1 MVNRQIN
8 IENNNKLKKL
18 YEKVSSEYIKAWE
31 KKFNYD
37 APTKLTTFGIV
48 DPENYDTDNG
58 ILFIGKETR
67 GEVPDFLLWL
77 NMMATKFETLEDKDR
92 TKHPQI
98 WYNIGRWA
106 KFIHNPRIDK
116 QTLLSEKEKAFEGLK
131 HIAFTNINKVY
142 GGSSSKN
149 EFRGLSENQM
159 IKNILQEEICIISP
173 KTIVLCGKGLI
184 DIFEGIK
191 TDAKIIEMPHPSAR
205 IKKEDM
211 IKQLGLQLKEFDCL

>member
-8 IENNNKLKKL
+8 IENNKKLKKL

-48 DPENYDTDNG
+48 DAENYDTDNG

-67 GEVPDFLLWL
+67 GEVSDFLSWL
-77 NMMATKFETLEDKDR
+77 NTMATKFETLEDKDR
-92 TKHPQI
+92 TKPPQI

-106 KFIHNPRIDK
+106 KFIKNPKIDK
-116 QTLLSEKEKAFEGLK
+116 KTLLSENEKAFEGLK
-131 HIAFTNINKVY
+131 FIAFTNINKVY

-149 EFRGLSENQM
+149 EFLELAEEPIVRE
-159 IKNILQEEICIISP
+159 ILQQEIRIISP
-173 KTIVLCGKGLI
+173 KTIVICGTGLKNTLK
-184 DIFEGIK
+184 EIK
-191 TDAKIIEMPHPSAR
+191 TNARIIEMPHPSAR
-205 IKKEDM
+205 IKKENM
-211 IKQLGLQLKEFDCL
+211 IKQLELQLEDQDH